1 MEQEMESQNPAMPR
15 QRFALR
21 AAIIEAGFLRYNHFA
36 RVIGIDQGYLSRVLS
51 GFIFPSGRA
60 QRLIANRL
68 GMTLHELRRL
78 L

>member
-21 AAIIEAGFLRYNHFA
+21 AAIIEAGF
-36 RVIGIDQGYLSRVLS
+36 LSRVLS

>member
-1 MEQEMESQNPAMPR
+1 MKRETNSQTPAMPS

-36 RVIGIDQGYLSRVLS
+36 KAIGINQAYVNRVLT
-51 GFIFPSGRA
+51 GFMFPSGRV
-60 QRLIANRL
+60 QRLMAREL
-68 GMTLHELRRL
+68 GLNLSELRRL